1 MNPPQP
7 DADVERVVEH
17 SLLFRTARARLRAL
31 DVAVASSAI
40 AHIVPRRLTRRSIGA
55 MLMTA
60 GLCNGLLEALAPVA
74 TAPAG
79 RYLFAV
85 SGAVM
90 GAWLFRSRPD

>member
-7 DADVERVVEH
+7 DADVERLVER
-17 SLLFRTARARLRAL
+17 SLLFRTVRARLLAL
-31 DVAVASSAI
+31 DAAVASSAS
-40 AHIVPRRLTRRSIGA
+40 ARIVPRRLTRRSIGA

-60 GLCNGLLEALAPVA
+60 GLCNGLLEALAPIV

-85 SGAVM
+85 SSAVI
-90 GAWLFRSRPD
+90 GAWLFRSRSD

>member
-7 DADVERVVEH
+7 DADVERLVKR
-17 SLLFRTARARLRAL
+17 SLLFQTVRVRMLAL

-40 AHIVPRRLTRRSIGA
+40 ARIVPRRLTRRSIGA
-55 MLMTA
+55 MLMAA
-60 GLCNGLLEALAPVA
+60 GLSNGLLDALAPVA

-85 SGAVM
+85 SGTVI